1 MKIGIVGFSAPHFD
15 KETARILLETKLQEI
30 ISGLD
35 RNKIEIVSGYTNTG
49 VPKIAYKIADSL
61 GLTTVGFSAKKA
73 LKVGSGVYPVDKK
86 FIVGKKFGDE
96 SEAFVTYIDILIRI
110 GGGKQSRREVVMFKE
125 KNKEQE
131 LSNILF
137 EEEVDWYG

>member
-1 MKIGIVGFSAPHFD
+1 MNLIK
-15 KETARILLETKLQEI
+15 
-30 ISGLD
+30 
-35 RNKIEIVSGYTNTG
+35 NNTG
-49 VPKIAYKIADSL
+49 VPKIAYKIADGI
-61 GLTTVGFSAKKA
+61 GLKTVGFSAKKA
-73 LKVGSGVYPVDKK
+73 LKIGSGVYSADKK

-96 SEAFVTYIDILIRI
+96 SEAFVDYIDILIRI
-110 GGGKQSRREVVMFKE
+110 GGGKQSRKEVAMFKE